1 VSVSQKLKWRKLVNQ
16 LRYLYEELDLVEDTA
31 DSAGK
36 EFQEYY
42 NEYCRKNNIDVDE
55 LNRKHCQHL
64 DSLYSDPTE
73 ESDGTPIP
81 YSGSAAMVPFDEKA
95 PPAATGGEELE
106 LTQDEREMHEIFSKL
121 FRKIAF
127 LLHPDK
133 VNSRDLSDDEKKEML
148 NMFTK
153 VKEALEEKRYFVL
166 LDCADKYKIPL
177 PKNYKQQTRWMRKEI
192 DMVNHSID
200 GKTSSYNYLFAECE
214 TDEAR
219 DSLVHRFMQQVFPG
233 YE

>member
-1 VSVSQKLKWRKLVNQ
+1 MSVSQKLKWRKLVNQ
-16 LRYLYEELDLVEDTA
+16 LRYLYEELDLVEDTSN
-31 DSAGK
+31 SAAK

-42 NEYCRKNNIDVDE
+42 DEYCRKNNIDVDE

-64 DSLYSDPTE
+64 DSLYKPEGQSDE
-73 ESDGTPIP
+73 TPMP
-81 YSGSAAMVPFDEKA
+81 YSGSAAMVPFDEET
-95 PPAATGGEELE
+95 PPAATGGEALE

-166 LDCADKYKIPL
+166 LD
-177 PKNYKQQTRWMRKEI
+177 
-192 DMVNHSID
+192 
-200 GKTSSYNYLFAECE
+200 
-214 TDEAR
+214 
-219 DSLVHRFMQQVFPG
+219 
-233 YE
+233 